1 MKGQAMTTQ
10 HPEEIV
16 RRHYAQVARTR
27 SSCCTDACGCGAD
40 YSEAVLAEL
49 PKEARLELG
58 CGNPL
63 ALAKWTALR
72 GATVLD
78 LGAGAGRDC
87 LLAAQQVGPEGR
99 VIGIDLTPEMVAL
112 ACENARKM
120 GVTNVTFLEGD
131 IAALPLP
138 DASVDVVLSNCVINL
153 VPDKAR
159 VFAEAF
165 RVLRPGGLLLVADLV
180 RQGAL
185 PEAWLDDPEAYARC
199 LTGTIPEAD
208 YLTAIEAAGFVVEY
222 VERSAGTG
230 PVVSLQVR
238 ARRSP

>member
-1 MKGQAMTTQ
+1 MTTRN
-10 HPEEIV
+10 PKEIV
-16 RRHYAQVARTR
+16 RQHYAQVARRQT
-27 SSCCTDACGCGAD
+27 SCCTDACGCAAD
-40 YSEAVLAEL
+40 YSEAALAEL
-49 PKEARLELG
+49 PEGARLGLG

-63 ALAKWTALR
+63 ALAEWTALR

-87 LLAAQQVGPEGR
+87 LLAARQVGPEGR

-112 ACENARKM
+112 ARENARKM
-120 GVTNVTFLEGD
+120 GVTNVIFREGD
-131 IAALPLP
+131 ITALPLP

-159 VFAEAF
+159 AFVEAF

-180 RQGAL
+180 RQGEL
-185 PEAWLDDPEAYARC
+185 PEAWRDDPEAYARC

-208 YLTAIEAAGFVVEY
+208 YLAAIEAAGFVVEY
-222 VERSAGTG
+222 VERSVGTG
-230 PVVSLQVR
+230 PIGSLQVR
-238 ARRSP
+238 ARRPL

>member
-1 MKGQAMTTQ
+1 MTTRN
-10 HPEEIV
+10 PKEIV
-16 RRHYAQVARTR
+16 RQHYAQVARKQT
-27 SSCCTDACGCGAD
+27 SCCTDACGCEAN
-40 YSEAVLAEL
+40 YSEAALAEL
-49 PKEARLELG
+49 PEGARLGLG

-63 ALAKWTALR
+63 ALAEWTALR

-87 LLAAQQVGPEGR
+87 LLAARQVGPEGR

-112 ACENARKM
+112 ARENARKM
-120 GVTNVTFLEGD
+120 GVTNVIFREGD
-131 IAALPLP
+131 ITALPLP
-138 DASVDVVLSNCVINL
+138 DASVDVVLSNCAINL

-159 VFAEAF
+159 AFVEAF

-180 RQGAL
+180 RQGEL
-185 PEAWLDDPEAYARC
+185 PEAWRDDPEAYARC

-208 YLTAIEAAGFVVEY
+208 YLAAIEAAGFVVEY
-222 VERSAGTG
+222 VERSVGTG